1 MSVRTILGYDI
12 VDGVSEEDYEHWLF
26 DIHVPDILANPHVDR
41 LSFNKVLGPVGRASD
56 GSATSDGQLTF
67 YRIAEM
73 EFADMEAYQAY
84 LKWFEAHPVPP
95 SRGPAGRTAFRFYL
109 ITDSVVS
116 DRNGYL
122 PPSFLDLQGES

>member
-1 MSVRTILGYDI
+1 MSIRTILGYDI
-12 VDGVSEEDYEHWLF
+12 VERVSEEEYERWLF

-41 LSFNKVLGPVGRASD
+41 LSFHKVLGPVGRASD
-56 GSATSDGQLTF
+56 GSATADGQLTF

-84 LKWFEAHPVPP
+84 LKWFEEHPVPS

-109 ITDSVVS
+109 ITDSVVY
-116 DRNGYL
+116 DRSADL